1 MALGGRLT
9 PPDRGTPVDR
19 FHIASEDDIRK
30 GRTSD
35 VYFFRTLEVLE
46 AEGKDRARAYGEFT
60 APSLPQ
66 DWTWGV
72 FAGLEEAVR
81 LLEGHDVALWAA
93 PEGTVFTP
101 RTHRGVPLP
110 LMAIEGPY
118 AEYAI
123 YETPAL
129 GLICQASG
137 IATKASRVRKAAG
150 DRRVIS
156 FGVRRMHPALA
167 PMIERSVYVGGLDAI
182 TTPLG
187 GELLGKEPVG
197 TMPHSLSILL
207 GGPKEAFTAMH
218 KHLRK
223 DVPRIAL
230 VDTYWD
236 EKAETLAALEA
247 IPELAG
253 VRLDTPASRRG
264 NFANIVREIRWELD
278 LRGYKNVKIYVSG
291 ALDEHEIP
299 ELVAAGADGFGV
311 GTSLSN
317 APSIDFAFDLVEVDG
332 KPAAKRGKFGGRK
345 TVYRCENDLTLEVD
359 EEKCPVC
366 GATMRPLFKR
376 YLSKGK
382 LVEDLPKVD
391 AIREYALSQ
400 LEKVSLAK

>member
-1 MALGGRLT
+1 MA
-9 PPDRGTPVDR
+9 PDGSPNSQGMRVGR
-19 FHIASEDDIRK
+19 FHIAGEDDLRK

-35 VYFFRTLEVLE
+35 VYFFRTLEILE
-46 AEGKDRARAYGEFT
+46 KEGKDRARVYGEFT
-60 APSLPQ
+60 APTLPQ

-72 FAGLEEAVR
+72 FAGLDEVVR
-81 LLEGHDVALWAA
+81 LLEGREVALWAA

-101 RTHRGVPLP
+101 RTHRGVPVP

-118 AEYAI
+118 AEFAI

-156 FGVRRMHPALA
+156 FGIRRMHPALA
-167 PMIERSVYVGGLDAI
+167 PMIERSVFVGGLDAI

-197 TMPHSLSILL
+197 TMPHTLTIIL
-207 GGPKEAFTAMH
+207 GGPREAFTAMH

-253 VRLDTPASRRG
+253 VRLDTPSSRRG

-278 LRGYKNVKIYVSG
+278 LPGYKNVKVDVSG
-291 ALDEHEIP
+291 APDEHRIP
-299 ELVAAGADGFGV
+299 ELVAAGAEGFGV

-317 APSIDFAFDLVEVDG
+317 APSVDFAFDIVEVEG

-366 GATMRPLFKR
+366 GATMKPLVRK
-376 YLSKGK
+376 YLSKGRAAA
-382 LVEDLPKVD
+382 DLSKGE
-391 AIREYALSQ
+391 AIRGDTPRQ
-400 LEKVSLAK
+400 LRQD

>member
-1 MALGGRLT
+1 VGR
-9 PPDRGTPVDR
+9 
-19 FHIASEDDIRK
+19 FFIASEDDIRK

-35 VYFFRTLEVLE
+35 IYFFRTMEILEK
-46 AEGKDRARAYGEFT
+46 EGKDRARVYGEFT

-66 DWTWGV
+66 DWGWSV
-72 FAGLEEAVR
+72 FAGLEEVVR
-81 LLEGHDVALWAA
+81 LLEGHEIALWAA

-101 RTHRGVPLP
+101 RTPRGVPVP
-110 LMAIEGPY
+110 IMAIEGPY
-118 AEYAI
+118 GEFAV

-129 GLICQASG
+129 GLLCQASG
-137 IATKASRVRKAAG
+137 IATRAGRVRKAAG

-156 FGVRRMHPALA
+156 FGIRRMHPALA

-187 GELLGKEPVG
+187 GDLLGKEPVG
-197 TMPHSLSILL
+197 TMPHALTIIL

-236 EKAETLAALEA
+236 EKAETLVALEA

-253 VRLDTPASRRG
+253 VRLDTPSSRRG
-264 NFANIVREIRWELD
+264 SFANIVREVRWELD
-278 LRGYKNVKIYVSG
+278 MRGYRNVKIYVSG
-291 ALDEHEIP
+291 ALDEHKIP
-299 ELVAAGADGFGV
+299 ELVEAGAEGFGI

-317 APSIDFAFDLVEVDG
+317 APSVDFAFDIVEVEG

-345 TVYRCENDLTLEVD
+345 SPARCDACLTIEVD
-359 EEKCPVC
+359 VEACPRC
-366 GATMRPLFKR
+366 GAKMHPLFRKW
-376 YLSKGK
+376 LSKGK

-391 AIREYALSQ
+391 AIREYTLQQ
-400 LEKVSLAK
+400 LEKVSLGA

>member
-1 MALGGRLT
+1 MGR
-9 PPDRGTPVDR
+9 
-19 FHIASEDDIRK
+19 FYIASEDDIRK

-35 VYFFRTLEVLE
+35 IYFFRTLEILE
-46 AEGKDRARAYGEFT
+46 KEGKDRSRVYGEFT

-66 DWTWGV
+66 DWEWAV

-81 LLEGHDVALWAA
+81 LLEGHEVSLWAA
-93 PEGTVFTP
+93 PEGTLFAPRTP
-101 RTHRGVPLP
+101 RGIPVPV
-110 LMAIEGPY
+110 MALEGPY
-118 AEYAI
+118 GEFAV

-129 GLICQASG
+129 GFLCQASG

-150 DRRVIS
+150 ERRVIS
-156 FGVRRMHPALA
+156 FGIRRMHPALA
-167 PMIERSVYVGGLDAI
+167 PMIERYVFVGGLDAI

-187 GELLGKEPVG
+187 GEILGKEPVG
-197 TMPHSLSILL
+197 TMPHSLTIVL

-236 EKAETLAALEA
+236 EKAETLVALES

-278 LRGYKNVKIYVSG
+278 TRGYRKVKIYVSG
-291 ALDEHEIP
+291 ALDEHKIP
-299 ELVAAGADGFGV
+299 ELVEAGAEGFGV

-317 APSIDFAFDLVEVDG
+317 APSVDFAFDLVEVEG
-332 KPAAKRGKFGGRK
+332 RPAAKRGKFGGRK
-345 TVYRCENDLTLEVD
+345 NPYRCDECLTIEVD
-359 EEKCPVC
+359 VEVCPRC
-366 GATMRPLFKR
+366 GAKMRPLYRK

-391 AIREYALSQ
+391 AIREYALAQ
-400 LEKVSLAK
+400 LEKVTLAK

>member
-1 MALGGRLT
+1 MAVVRPYRGNSTVGR
-9 PPDRGTPVDR
+9 
-19 FHIASEDDIRK
+19 FFIAGEDDIRK

-35 VYFFRTLEVLE
+35 VYFFRTLEILE
-46 AEGKDRARAYGEFT
+46 AEGKERTRVYGEFT

-66 DWTWGV
+66 EWEWGV

-81 LLEGHDVALWAA
+81 LLEGRDVALWAS

-101 RTHRGVPLP
+101 RTRQGVPVP

-118 AEYAI
+118 AEFCV
-123 YETPAL
+123 YETPVL
-129 GLICQASG
+129 GLICQSSG

-167 PMIERSVYVGGLDAI
+167 PLIERSVYVGGLDAI

-197 TMPHSLSILL
+197 TMPHALTIIL
-207 GGPKEAFTAMH
+207 GGPREAFTAMH
-218 KHLRK
+218 KHLSR

-230 VDTYWD
+230 VDTYYD
-236 EKAETLAALEA
+236 EKAETLLALES

-264 NFANIVREIRWELD
+264 NFANIVREVRWELD
-278 LRGYKNVKIYVSG
+278 LRGYQNVKIYVSG
-291 ALDEHEIP
+291 TLDERSIP
-299 ELVAAGADGFGV
+299 PLIEAGAEGFGV

-317 APSIDFAFDLVEVDG
+317 APSVDFALDLVEVEG

-345 TVYRCENDLTLEVD
+345 TVYRCEQDLTIEVNR
-359 EEKCPVC
+359 ETCPVC
-366 GATMRPLFKR
+366 GATMRPLLRK

-382 LVEDLPKVD
+382 LVEDMPKAD
-391 AIREYALSQ
+391 AIREYTLRQ
-400 LEKVSLAK
+400 LEKVSFAK

>member
-1 MALGGRLT
+1 M
-9 PPDRGTPVDR
+9 DR
-19 FHIASEDDIRK
+19 FYIANEDDIRK

-35 VYFFRTLEVLE
+35 IYFFRTLEILE
-46 AEGKDRARAYGEFT
+46 KEGKDRARVYGEFT

-81 LLEGHDVALWAA
+81 LLEGHEVALWAA
-93 PEGTVFTP
+93 PEGTVFAPRTP
-101 RTHRGVPLP
+101 RGIPVP

-118 AEYAI
+118 AEFAV

-129 GLICQASG
+129 GFLCQSSG

-150 DRRVIS
+150 ERRVIS
-156 FGVRRMHPALA
+156 FGIRRMHPALA
-167 PMIERSVYVGGLDAI
+167 PMIERYVYVGGLDAI

-197 TMPHSLSILL
+197 TMPHALTIIL
-207 GGPKEAFTAMH
+207 GGPREAFTAMH
-218 KHLRK
+218 KHLRR

-236 EKAETLAALEA
+236 EKAETLVALES

-253 VRLDTPASRRG
+253 VRLDTPSSRRG
-264 NFANIVREIRWELD
+264 NFANIVREVRWELD
-278 LRGYKNVKIYVSG
+278 TRGYRSVKIYVSG
-291 ALDEHEIP
+291 ALDEHKIP
-299 ELVAAGADGFGV
+299 ELVEAGAEGFGI

-317 APSIDFAFDLVEVDG
+317 APSVDFAFDLVEVEG

-345 TVYRCENDLTLEVD
+345 NPYRCDACLTIEVD
-359 EEKCPVC
+359 AETCPRC
-366 GATMRPLFKR
+366 GAKMRPLFKKW
-376 YLSKGK
+376 LSKGK

-391 AIREYALSQ
+391 AIREYTLEQ

>member
-1 MALGGRLT
+1 MG
-9 PPDRGTPVDR
+9 R

-35 VYFFRTLEVLE
+35 VYFFRTLEILE
-46 AEGKDRARAYGEFT
+46 AEGRDRARVYGEFT
-60 APSLPQ
+60 APTLPQ
-66 DWTWGV
+66 DWEWGV
-72 FAGLEEAVR
+72 FAGLEEVVH
-81 LLEGHDVALWAA
+81 LLEGHEVVLWAV
-93 PEGTVFTP
+93 PEGTVFRP
-101 RTHRGVPLP
+101 RTRRGVPVP

-118 AEYAI
+118 GEFAV

-129 GLICQASG
+129 GLVCEASG

-150 DRRVIS
+150 ERRVIS

-167 PMIERSVYVGGLDAI
+167 PMIERSVFIGGLDAI

-197 TMPHSLSILL
+197 TMPHALTIIL
-207 GGPKEAFTAMH
+207 GGPREAFTAMH

-236 EKAETLAALEA
+236 EKAETLVALEA

-253 VRLDTPASRRG
+253 VRLDTPSSRRG
-264 NFANIVREIRWELD
+264 SFANIVREVRWELD
-278 LRGYKNVKIYVSG
+278 VRGYKGVKIYVSG
-291 ALDEHEIP
+291 ALDEHKIP
-299 ELVAAGADGFGV
+299 ELLEAGAEGFGV

-317 APSIDFAFDLVEVDG
+317 APSVDFAFDIIEVEG

-345 TVYRCENDLTLEVD
+345 AVYRCEDDLTTEVD
-359 EEKCPVC
+359 EETCPVC
-366 GATMRPLFKR
+366 GATMKPLFKK

-382 LVEDLPKVD
+382 TVEDLPKVD
-391 AIREYALSQ
+391 AIRDYTLRQ
-400 LEKVSLAK
+400 LEKVSFGK

>member
-1 MALGGRLT
+1 VGR
-9 PPDRGTPVDR
+9 
-19 FHIASEDDIRK
+19 FYIASEDDIRK

-35 VYFFRTLEVLE
+35 IYFFRTMEILEK
-46 AEGKDRARAYGEFT
+46 EGKDRARVYGEFT

-66 DWTWGV
+66 DWEWGV

-81 LLEGHDVALWAA
+81 LLEGHEVALWAA
-93 PEGTVFTP
+93 PEGTVFAPRTP
-101 RTHRGVPLP
+101 RGIPVP

-118 AEYAI
+118 GEFAI

-137 IATKASRVRKAAG
+137 IATKAGRVRKAAG
-150 DRRVIS
+150 ERRVIS
-156 FGVRRMHPALA
+156 FGIRRMHPALA

-187 GELLGKEPVG
+187 GEILGKEPVG
-197 TMPHSLSILL
+197 TMPHALTIIL

-236 EKAETLAALEA
+236 EKAETLVALEA

-253 VRLDTPASRRG
+253 VRLDTPSSRRG

-278 LRGYKNVKIYVSG
+278 TRGYKNVKIYVSG
-291 ALDEHEIP
+291 ALDEHKIP
-299 ELVAAGADGFGV
+299 ELLEAGAEGFGV

-317 APSIDFAFDLVEVDG
+317 APSIDFAFDLVEVEG

-345 TVYRCENDLTLEVD
+345 NPYRCDACLTIEVD
-359 EEKCPVC
+359 VEACPRC
-366 GATMRPLFKR
+366 GAKMRPLFRK

-382 LVEDLPKVD
+382 LVEDLPKID
-391 AIREYALSQ
+391 AIREYTLGQ
-400 LEKVSLAK
+400 LEKVSLGK

>member
-1 MALGGRLT
+1 
-9 PPDRGTPVDR
+9 VDR

-35 VYFFRTLEVLE
+35 VYFFHTLEILE

-66 DWTWGV
+66 DWAWGV
-72 FAGLEEAVR
+72 FAGLDEVVR
-81 LLEGHDVALWAA
+81 LLEGRDVALWAA
-93 PEGTVFTP
+93 PEGTVFPP
-101 RTHRGVPLP
+101 RTHRGVPVP

-118 AEYAI
+118 GEYAI

-137 IATKASRVRKAAG
+137 IATKAARVRKAAG

-156 FGVRRMHPALA
+156 FGIRRMHPALA

-197 TMPHSLSILL
+197 TMPHALTILL

-253 VRLDTPASRRG
+253 VRLDTPSSRRG

-291 ALDEHEIP
+291 AIDEHKIP
-299 ELVAAGADGFGV
+299 ELAAAGAEGFGV

-317 APSIDFAFDLVEVDG
+317 APSIDFAFDLVEVEG

-345 TVYRCENDLTLEVD
+345 TVYRCAEDLTLEVD

-366 GATMRPLFKR
+366 GGTMKPLFRK

-382 LVEDLPKVD
+382 PVEDLPKVD
-391 AIREYALSQ
+391 AIREYTLSQ
-400 LEKVSLAK
+400 LAKFSLGK

>member
-1 MALGGRLT
+1 MT
-9 PPDRGTPVDR
+9 R
-19 FHIASEDDIRK
+19 FYAASEDDIRK

-35 VYFFRTLEVLE
+35 IYFFRTLEILE
-46 AEGKDRARAYGEFT
+46 AEGKERARVYGEFT
-60 APSLPQ
+60 APTLPQ
-66 DWTWGV
+66 DWEWGV
-72 FAGLEEAVR
+72 FAGLEEAVH
-81 LLEGHDVALWAA
+81 LLEGHEVALWAA
-93 PEGTVFTP
+93 PEGTVFAP
-101 RTHRGVPLP
+101 RTHRGVPVP

-118 AEYAI
+118 AEFAI

-156 FGVRRMHPALA
+156 FGIRRMHPALA

-187 GELLGKEPVG
+187 GDLLGKEPVG
-197 TMPHSLSILL
+197 TMPHALTIIL

-253 VRLDTPASRRG
+253 VRLDTPSSRRG

-278 LRGYKNVKIYVSG
+278 LRGYKNVKVYVSG
-291 ALDEHEIP
+291 ALDEHTIP
-299 ELVAAGADGFGV
+299 ELVAAGAEVFGV

-317 APSIDFAFDLVEVDG
+317 APSVDFAFDLVEVEG

-345 TVYRCENDLTLEVD
+345 TVYRCENDLTIEVD

-366 GATMRPLFKR
+366 RSTMRPLFKK
-376 YLSKGK
+376 YLSKGNP
-382 LVEDLPKVD
+382 VEDLPKID
-391 AIREYALSQ
+391 AIRDYTLRQ
-400 LEKVSLAK
+400 LEKVSFAK

>member
-1 MALGGRLT
+1 MGRFYL
-9 PPDRGTPVDR
+9 
-19 FHIASEDDIRK
+19 ASEDDIRK

-35 VYFFRTLEVLE
+35 IYFFRTMEILEK
-46 AEGKDRARAYGEFT
+46 EGKERARVYGEFT

-66 DWTWGV
+66 DWEWAV

-101 RTHRGVPLP
+101 RTVRGVPVP

-118 AEYAI
+118 AEFGI

-129 GLICQASG
+129 GFICHASG
-137 IATKASRVRKAAG
+137 IATKAARVRLAAG

-156 FGVRRMHPALA
+156 FGIRRMHPALA

-187 GELLGKEPVG
+187 GEILGKEPVG
-197 TMPHSLSILL
+197 TMPHALTIIL
-207 GGPKEAFTAMH
+207 GGPREAFTAMH

-236 EKAETLAALEA
+236 EKAETLVALEA
-247 IPELAG
+247 IPELVG
-253 VRLDTPASRRG
+253 VRLDTPSSRRG

-278 LRGYKNVKIYVSG
+278 TRGYQKVKIYVSG
-291 ALDEHEIP
+291 ALDEHKIP
-299 ELVAAGADGFGV
+299 ELVEAGAEGFGV

-317 APSIDFAFDLVEVDG
+317 APSVDFAFDLVEVEG

-345 TVYRCENDLTLEVD
+345 SPYRCDACLAIEIEA
-359 EEKCPVC
+359 EQCPRC
-366 GATMRPLFKR
+366 GAKMRPLFKK

-391 AIREYALSQ
+391 AIRDHTVAQ
-400 LEKVSLAK
+400 LAKLGLAK

>member
-1 MALGGRLT
+1 MS
-9 PPDRGTPVDR
+9 R
-19 FHIASEDDIRK
+19 FHVASEDDIRK

-35 VYFFRTLEVLE
+35 IYFFRTLEILE
-46 AEGKDRARAYGEFT
+46 KEGKDRARVYGEFT
-60 APSLPQ
+60 APSLPH
-66 DWTWGV
+66 DWEWGV
-72 FAGLEEAVR
+72 FAGLEEAVH
-81 LLEGHDVALWAA
+81 LLEGREVSLWAA
-93 PEGTVFTP
+93 PEGTIFSP
-101 RTHRGVPLP
+101 RTARGVPVP
-110 LMAIEGPY
+110 IMAVEGPY
-118 AEYAI
+118 AEFAI
-123 YETPAL
+123 YETPVL
-129 GLICQASG
+129 GFICQASG

-156 FGVRRMHPALA
+156 FGIRRMHPALA
-167 PMIERSVYVGGLDAI
+167 PMIERSVFVGGLDAI

-197 TMPHSLSILL
+197 TMPHSLTIIL
-207 GGPKEAFTAMH
+207 GGPREAFAAMH

-278 LRGYKNVKIYVSG
+278 LRGHKNVKIYVSG
-291 ALDEHEIP
+291 ALDEASIP
-299 ELVAAGADGFGV
+299 ALAAAGAEGFGV

-317 APSIDFAFDLVEVDG
+317 APSVDFAFDLVEVDG
-332 KPAAKRGKFGGRK
+332 QPAAKRGKFGGRK
-345 TVYRCENDLTLEVD
+345 DVYRCEQDLTIEVNT
-359 EEKCPVC
+359 ETCPTC
-366 GATMRPLFKR
+366 GGTMRPLYKK

-382 LVEDLPKVD
+382 PVEDLPKVD
-391 AIREYALSQ
+391 AIRDYALDQ
-400 LEKVSLAK
+400 LKKISFAK